1 MSMKEAYEKKLQG
14 QLDGWSADID
24 KLKAKADSAEA
35 DAQLEYYKQ
44 IEELRS
50 MQEAANDKLDELK
63 EAGDE
68 AWEDLK
74 AGMDSAWDSLRSSI
88 KSATSRFSG

>member
-14 QLDGWSADID
+14 KLDEWSAEID

-44 IEELRS
+44 VEELRS
-50 MQEAANDKLDELK
+50 MQDAASKKLDELK
-63 EAGDE
+63 EAGDD

-74 AGMDSAWDSLRSSI
+74 AGIENAWDSLGSSI
-88 KSATSRFSG
+88 KSAVSRFS